1 MFIVRSMMCYLKNLS
16 YPVLSWWADLTSHN
30 ICRSDSGL
38 DFALSIAND
47 IMDIDFEG
55 AADVDIGSLDD
66 DLDFFSTD
74 KYVAPKAV
82 NGSVDQWSSGQVCL
96 P

>member
-1 MFIVRSMMCYLKNLS
+1 MGFKGRFQLVIVCDDVFLNSARPKL
-16 YPVLSWWADLTSHN
+16 
-30 ICRSDSGL
+30 CRSDSGL

-47 IMDIDFEG
+47 IMDIDFES

-74 KYVAPKAV
+74 KIVAPQAA
-82 NGSVDQWSSGQVCL
+82 NGSADQWTFGQV
-96 P
+96 